1 MLLKIATVISEN
13 NVSLKEINLKDGSII
28 SKRIDTIAFVDENLD
43 LLLFDESDD
52 LGNLPQTLEKE
63 LKFYPIAP
71 LQTANIDKE
80 SFEKLEGT
88 ELLSIYE
95 KVSARWI
102 LNNNIKTIEQLYP
115 TISYLKD
122 LWIKD
127 RNTFFEELWFI
138 LKTNLAS
145 SELNIIF
152 HDLKEPTEKQ
162 LEKGDKPKL
171 CYSYVKGQK
180 VPNLFEGKD
189 QEALLMQ
196 EYQDEFSQ
204 FFNIT
209 EYSKEKKQFIA
220 CAKIDLSPVLIMARI
235 NNFNQLQQSILI
247 SLFTGLQDS

>member
-1 MLLKIATVISEN
+1 MLLKIATIISEN
-13 NVSLKEINLKDGSII
+13 NVNLKEINLKDGSVS

-43 LLLFDESDD
+43 LLLYDDVDD
-52 LGNLPQTLEKE
+52 LTSLTQTLEKE

-71 LQTANIDKE
+71 LQSAQIDKDTFNE
-80 SFEKLEGT
+80 LNAE
-88 ELLSIYE
+88 ELLAIYE

-145 SELNIIF
+145 TDLNIIF

-162 LEKGDKPKL
+162 VEKGEKPKL

-189 QEALLMQ
+189 KEALLMK
-196 EYQDEFSQ
+196 EYDAEFCQ